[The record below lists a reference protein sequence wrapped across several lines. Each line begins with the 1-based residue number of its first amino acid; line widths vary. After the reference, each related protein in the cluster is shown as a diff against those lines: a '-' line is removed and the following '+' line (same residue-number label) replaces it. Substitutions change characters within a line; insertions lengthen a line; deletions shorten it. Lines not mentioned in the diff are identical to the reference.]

1 MAIHPDGAPKDRD
14 RAIVSRTIMPV
25 TVIVVGAALFSL
37 SVWQRSHAFGD
48 AGLSMA
54 GWTTGGS
61 ALTAANWYR
70 EGAWRLRFVM
80 YWAPDSV
87 ELDALGPREP
97 YISFPP
103 GSIIPIYLLAKA
115 AHRDPKPAMVMG
127 YSLFIH
133 LMTTLA
139 LGMLIYRAARQMQLR
154 SSASGLFAIS
164 TMALYLWLPSPF
176 YEHQM
181 GYFSDQA
188 VMLPFAASLLVELL
202 LWNTSGKPQRR
213 CLQALQ
219 AFIQFWGV
227 FTDWLFVFVAACLW
241 TVRALRGEF
250 GRKPLPW
257 LGRAIRYW
265 APAALALALY
275 TAQLWHLGAF
285 EDIASRFRL
294 RAGVG
299 EERKYAVQRGHDA
312 FSFGGAYGAD
322 TRFWRQHMN
331 DGYGPW
337 GRPLVGVTL
346 AAVIVSICTIVDL
359 RLRNKPIP
367 VALSLCA
374 SLGFIGLAPCLIYVL
389 IFQQHCSYF
398 LHGFTALKFALPI
411 AAIPFAMLPAAVAA
425 LVAAPIRASG
435 VKGALEWGMATLA
448 LAGAAGYLWT
458 LAPARAA
465 IYREQNKDHIA
476 PARFIGAH
484 TDYAD
489 VVFSPDYAIAD
500 RPPQVI
506 VYSMKQVHKIAEL
519 ADILKITDRI
529 ENEFRLNIFIR
540 YASTQLTDGVK
551 RIADHASE
559 RVESEGML
567 LLKMPRDLF
576 YALVSDLEDAPDP
589 AIISNTGSR

>member
-1 MAIHPDGAPKDRD
+1 MAMPPDGTPKDRNC
-14 RAIVSRTIMPV
+14 AIMPV
-25 TVIVVGAALFSL
+25 AVILIGAALFGV

-54 GWTTGGS
+54 GWTTAGS
-61 ALTAANWYR
+61 AVTAANWHR

-80 YWAPDSV
+80 YWAPDSI

-115 AHRDPKPAMVMG
+115 SRRDPTPAMVMG

-133 LMTTLA
+133 LMTTLT
-139 LGMLIYRAARQMQLR
+139 LGMLTYRAARLMKLCPGV
-154 SSASGLFAIS
+154 STLFAIAP
-164 TMALYLWLPSPF
+164 MALYLWLPSPF

-202 LWNTSGKPQRR
+202 LWNISGKTQRR
-213 CLQALQ
+213 RLQGLQA
-219 AFIQFWGV
+219 AIQFWGV

-241 TVRALRGEF
+241 AVRALRGDF
-250 GRKPLPW
+250 GRRPLLW
-257 LGRAIRYW
+257 MGRAIRYW

-312 FSFGGAYGAD
+312 FSFGGAYGAG
-322 TRFWRQHMN
+322 TRFWWQHMK

-337 GRPLVGVTL
+337 GRTLVGVTL
-346 AAVIVSICTIVDL
+346 AAVVVSTCVIVGL
-359 RLRNKPIP
+359 RLRKKPIP
-367 VALSLCA
+367 SPLSLCA
-374 SLGFIGLAPCLIYVL
+374 SLGFLGLAPCLIYLL

-425 LVAAPIRASG
+425 LAAVWIRASG
-435 VKGALEWGMATLA
+435 VKGALEWGVAALA
-448 LAGAAGYLWT
+448 LACAAGYLWT

-465 IYREQNKDHIA
+465 IYREQIKDHIA

-489 VVFSPDYAIAD
+489 VVFSPDHAIAD

-506 VYSMKQVHKIAEL
+506 VYSMKQVHKTAEL
-519 ADILKITDRI
+519 ADIIEITDRI
-529 ENEFRLNIFIR
+529 EDEFTLNIFIR

-559 RVESEGML
+559 RIESEGML
-567 LLKMPRDLF
+567 LLKIPRDAF

-589 AIISNTGSR
+589 AIISNAGSR